1 MNTEFLFRVVKKPN
15 LREML
20 DRLFGLQ
27 PKKVGEES
35 KGRKKSS
42 EVEVMEVWVPIIK
55 SCFGLLKNRSEE

>member
-42 EVEVMEVWVPIIK
+42 EVEVMEV
-55 SCFGLLKNRSEE
+55 